1 MLISDPLSRLIAEA
15 ATGLPSPL
23 ATAVE
28 LLPDIG
34 LVVLALV
41 LAAASYGRGPRTL
54 AIGLAAGAGVVLA
67 YGASE
72 VLKVLVR
79 DERPCRAVDVL
90 ATCPAEGDWAWPSNH
105 ATIAAALATA
115 VVLVAPR
122 WWRYAVPVAVVVA
135 VGRVVVGVH
144 DIADVAAGTALGIAV
159 TVVVA
164 RLLAARVAALL
175 VQPPRVG

>member
-28 LLPDIG
+28 LLSDIG

-72 VLKVLVR
+72 VLKGP
-79 DERPCRAVDVL
+79 RP
-90 ATCPAEGDWAWPSNH
+90 
-105 ATIAAALATA
+105 
-115 VVLVAPR
+115 
-122 WWRYAVPVAVVVA
+122 
-135 VGRVVVGVH
+135 
-144 DIADVAAGTALGIAV
+144 
-159 TVVVA
+159 
-164 RLLAARVAALL
+164 
-175 VQPPRVG
+175 

>member
-1 MLISDPLSRLIAEA
+1 M
-15 ATGLPSPL
+15 
-23 ATAVE
+23 
-28 LLPDIG
+28 
-34 LVVLALV
+34 
-41 LAAASYGRGPRTL
+41 
-54 AIGLAAGAGVVLA
+54 LA

-115 VVLVAPR
+115 VVLMVPQ
-122 WWRYAVPVAVVVA
+122 WWRYVVPVAGAVV

-144 DIADVAAGTALGIAV
+144 DIADVAAGAALGIAV

-164 RLLAARVAALL
+164 RLLAPLVAALL
-175 VQPPRVG
+175 VRGPVG